1 MRFSVHLCEITFKFI
16 HDYILLFQ
24 DCLFYIGSHF
34 LIFHAEY
41 SILTTLDVSI
51 IVLYLLFISWRG
63 LREAHTHNTT
73 DDFFLADR
81 SLSWPLIGLSLFATN
96 ISTSSIIGLASS
108 GYNTGISVFN
118 YEWIGSIMLVFFAIF
133 IVPLYLKYRLTTMPE
148 YLERRFDHRSRVY
161 FSIIS
166 ITVMVF
172 IDIAGSLYA
181 SSLFLS
187 GIFPGVDLF
196 VFVIVMALITGLYT
210 IYGGLRAV
218 IATDSI
224 QAVLLTL
231 GSGIIAFIVF
241 REVGSWQEI
250 RQTLEPQF
258 LSLIRPLDVPLI
270 PWPTLFISLPILG
283 FYFMCTNQHIVQR
296 ILGAKSID
304 DGRKGAIFA
313 GLLKLPLLFIL
324 VLPGTMARLIY
335 PNLENS
341 NLVFPELM
349 FDFLPAGILGIVLTG
364 FIAALMS
371 SIDSALTAASSIATM
386 DLYKKV
392 KPDSS
397 QRHLIKAG
405 KVFILLAV
413 FIASLW
419 APFIDQFP
427 TLWEYLQAVLSYL
440 SPPVVSC
447 FLFGLFWKKASAEG
461 AFAALWIGSILAIG
475 LVINNYFYSIIEP
488 IHYLYSATIIFTFSS
503 LVLVLFS
510 WIYPDTTFLK
520 SVHDWDEEL
529 DKMVAD
535 QPWYQSYKFF
545 GFIVCL
551 LSAAIVVLFW

>member
-1 MRFSVHLCEITFKFI
+1 M
-16 HDYILLFQ
+16 
-24 DCLFYIGSHF
+24 
-34 LIFHAEY
+34 
-41 SILTTLDVSI
+41 TTLDVTI
-51 IVLYLLFISWRG
+51 IILYLLFISWRG

-108 GYNTGISVFN
+108 GYKTGISVFN
-118 YEWIGSIMLVFFAIF
+118 YEWTGSVMLVIFAIF
-133 IVPLYLKYRLTTMPE
+133 IVPFYLKYRLTTMPE
-148 YLERRFDHRSRVY
+148 YLEHRFDHRSRVY

-166 ITVMVF
+166 IIVNVL
-172 IDIAGSLYA
+172 IDIAGALYA

-187 GIFPGVDLF
+187 GIFPDVDLY

-210 IYGGLRAV
+210 VFGGLRAV

-224 QAVLLTL
+224 QAALLTL
-231 GSGIIAFIVF
+231 GSATIAVVVF
-241 REVGSWQEI
+241 HEVGSWQEI
-250 RQTLEPQF
+250 KSAVEPKF
-258 LSLIRPLDVPLI
+258 LSLVQPVDDPLI

-283 FYFMCTNQHIVQR
+283 FYFMCTNQHMVQR

-313 GLLKLPLLFIL
+313 SLLKLPLLFIL

-335 PNLENS
+335 PSLENS
-341 NLVFPELM
+341 NLVFPQLM
-349 FDFLPAGILGIVLTG
+349 FDFLPAGVLGIVLTG

-386 DLYKKV
+386 DLYKKI

-397 QRHLIKAG
+397 QKHLIKMG
-405 KVFILLAV
+405 KVFIMLAV

-419 APFIDQFP
+419 APFIDRFP

-440 SPPVVSC
+440 SPSVVTC

-461 AFAALWIGSILAIG
+461 AFSALWMGSLLAVALI
-475 LVINNYFYSIIEP
+475 INNYFYHIVDP
-488 IHYLYSATIIFTFSS
+488 VHYLYSATIIFVFSS
-503 LVLVLFS
+503 IVMVIASLK
-510 WIYPDTTFLK
+510 YPDGEFFESPK
-520 SVHDWDEEL
+520 KWKQEIERISRQ
-529 DKMVAD
+529 
-535 QPWYQSYKFF
+535 QPWHKNYKLFAWV
-545 GFIVCL
+545 VCL
-551 LSAAIVVLFW
+551 LSAAILVLFW